1 MKNFIQSLLL
11 LIAVIVSTSGAQEEI
26 YAKEGE
32 TIALGPTSYPAQSYV
47 YWYFER
53 QDGHQLA
60 WLNPL
65 GGKGFSEDEKWK
77 NRLSLNGAM
86 LIINNLQKDN
96 FGTFVCKISAGG
108 RDSITAFKVIQ
119 VNVIEKSASP
129 LLSGERLSLTCSLGS
144 VPQNPPEI
152 YWLSPKGNREG
163 NKGTVSITA
172 RSEHH
177 GQWDCVVKKNGKE
190 KKFPVSVTVVDLA
203 PVPSHQYTST
213 VSPLTIPCSLI
224 PGVTWDQVKKKEI
237 EEVQW
242 HFAPKLSSGTFS
254 DNPEH
259 LFSLDLEK
267 LTWKKVQDNVKGLS
281 PVYNIKTGNLSLTK
295 SKATVGD
302 RGRYTCSMKF
312 KNDRTL
318 KTTVDVVVLEIIAHP
333 GPELIYGQQVN
344 LSCSTGEQLPNDMK
358 LNWTLPK
365 TSSPYIPYPT
375 HITVPEVGKED
386 NGKWGCE
393 LWQGGNKLTSVEI
406 LLKIEP
412 RLSVW
417 MLVIICSAAV
427 ILLLLL
433 VLAFIHYRRRKQ
445 KMRLRRHRLCQC
457 KNPKPKGFY
466 RT

>member
-1 MKNFIQSLLL
+1 MKNFQSLLL
-11 LIAVIVSTSGAQEEI
+11 LTAVILSTTGAQEEI

-32 TIALGPTSYPAQSYV
+32 TITLEPTSHPAQSYV
-47 YWYFER
+47 YWYFEKL
-53 QDGHQLA
+53 DGHQLA

-65 GGKGFSEDEKWK
+65 GGKGFSNDEKWK

-86 LIINNLQKDN
+86 LIINNIQKDN
-96 FGTFVCKISAGG
+96 FGTFVCKITAAGQS
-108 RDSITAFKVIQ
+108 DSITAFKVIQ

-129 LLSGERLSLTCSLGS
+129 LLSGERLSLTCSLGR

-172 RSEHH
+172 SSEHY
-177 GQWDCVVKKNGKE
+177 GQWNCVVKKNGKE

-224 PGVTWDQVKKKEI
+224 PGVTWEQVKKKGI

-333 GPELIYGQQVN
+333 RPELIYGQQVN

-358 LNWTLPK
+358 LNWTSPK
-365 TSSPYIPYPT
+365 TSSPYSLYPT

>member
-1 MKNFIQSLLL
+1 MKNFQSLLL
-11 LIAVIVSTSGAQEEI
+11 LTAVILSTTGAQEEI

-32 TIALGPTSYPAQSYV
+32 TITLEPTSHPAQSYV
-47 YWYFER
+47 YWYFEKL
-53 QDGHQLA
+53 DGHQLA

-65 GGKGFSEDEKWK
+65 GGKGFSNDEKWK

-86 LIINNLQKDN
+86 LIINNIQKDN
-96 FGTFVCKISAGG
+96 FGTFVCKITAAGQS
-108 RDSITAFKVIQ
+108 DSITAFKVIQ

-129 LLSGERLSLTCSLGS
+129 LLSGERLSLTCSLGRG
-144 VPQNPPEI
+144 PQNPPEI
-152 YWLSPKGNREG
+152 YWLSPRGNREG

-172 RSEHH
+172 SSEHY
-177 GQWDCVVKKNGKE
+177 GQWNCVVKKNGKE

-224 PGVTWDQVKKKEI
+224 PGVTWEQVKKKGI

-333 GPELIYGQQVN
+333 RAELIYGQQVN

-365 TSSPYIPYPT
+365 TSSPDILYPT

>member
-1 MKNFIQSLLL
+1 MKNFQSLLL
-11 LIAVIVSTSGAQEEI
+11 LTAVILSTTGAQEEI

-32 TIALGPTSYPAQSYV
+32 TITLEPTSHPAQSYV
-47 YWYFER
+47 YWYFEKL
-53 QDGHQLA
+53 DGHQLA

-65 GGKGFSEDEKWK
+65 GGKGFSNDEKWK

-86 LIINNLQKDN
+86 LIINNIQKDN
-96 FGTFVCKISAGG
+96 FGTFVCKITAAGQS
-108 RDSITAFKVIQ
+108 DSITAFKVIQ

-129 LLSGERLSLTCSLGS
+129 LLSGERLSLTCSLGRG
-144 VPQNPPEI
+144 PQNPPEI
-152 YWLSPKGNREG
+152 YWLSPRGNREG

-172 RSEHH
+172 SSEHY
-177 GQWDCVVKKNGKE
+177 GQWNCVVKKNGKE

-224 PGVTWDQVKKKEI
+224 PGVTWEQVKKKGI

-281 PVYNIKTGNLSLTK
+281 PVYNIKIGNLSLTK

-333 GPELIYGQQVN
+333 RPELIYGQQVN

-365 TSSPYIPYPT
+365 TSSPDILYPT

>member
-11 LIAVIVSTSGAQEEI
+11 LIAVIVSTTGAQKEI
-26 YAKEGE
+26 YAKEGQDITLE
-32 TIALGPTSYPAQSYV
+32 PTSYPANSYV
-47 YWYFER
+47 YWYFEK

-65 GGKGFSEDEKWK
+65 GGKGFSNDEKWK
-77 NRLSLNGAM
+77 NRLSLTGAS
-86 LIINNLQKDN
+86 LVINALQEDL
-96 FGTFVCKISAGG
+96 FGTFVCKISAAGQ
-108 RDSITAFKVIQ
+108 RDSITVFKVIQ

-129 LLSGERLSLTCSLGS
+129 LLSGDYLSLTCSLGS
-144 VPQNPPEI
+144 VPQNTPEI
-152 YWLSPKGNREG
+152 YWLSPQGNREG
-163 NKGTVSITA
+163 NKGIVYIQA
-172 RSEHH
+172 RSEHN
-177 GQWDCVVKKNGKE
+177 GQWDCVVKKNTNE

-213 VSPLTIPCSLI
+213 DSPLTIPCSLI
-224 PGVTWDQVKKKEI
+224 SPVTWEQVKKKEI

-242 HFAPKLSSGTFS
+242 HFAPKLSSGTLS
-254 DNPEH
+254 DNPEQ

-267 LTWKKVQDNVKGLS
+267 LTWKKGKDKGLS
-281 PVYNIKTGNLSLTK
+281 PVYNIKNGNLSLTK
-295 SKATVGD
+295 SKATVED

-312 KNDRTL
+312 KDGRTL
-318 KTTVDVVVLEIIAHP
+318 ETTVDVVVLEIIAHP
-333 GPELIYGQQVN
+333 KAELIYGQQVN
-344 LSCSTGEQLPNDMK
+344 LSCSTGDQLPNDMK
-358 LNWTLPK
+358 LNWTSPK
-365 TSSPYIPYPT
+365 TSSYISYPT

-393 LWQGGNKLTSVEI
+393 LWQGGNKLTSDEI

-445 KMRLRRHRLCQC
+445 KTRLLRHQLCQC

>member
-1 MKNFIQSLLL
+1 MKNFQSLLL
-11 LIAVIVSTSGAQEEI
+11 LTAVILSTTGAQEEI

-32 TIALGPTSYPAQSYV
+32 TITLEPTSHPAQSYV
-47 YWYFER
+47 YWYFEKL
-53 QDGHQLA
+53 DGHQLA

-65 GGKGFSEDEKWK
+65 GGKGFSNDEKWK

-86 LIINNLQKDN
+86 LIINNIQKDN
-96 FGTFVCKISAGG
+96 FGTFVCKITAAGQS
-108 RDSITAFKVIQ
+108 DSITAFKVIQ

-129 LLSGERLSLTCSLGS
+129 LLSGERLSLTCSLGRG
-144 VPQNPPEI
+144 PQNPPEI
-152 YWLSPKGNREG
+152 YWLSPRGNREG

-172 RSEHH
+172 SSEHY
-177 GQWDCVVKKNGKE
+177 GQWNCVVKKNGKE

-224 PGVTWDQVKKKEI
+224 PGVTWEQVKKKGI

-333 GPELIYGQQVN
+333 RAELIYGQQVN

-365 TSSPYIPYPT
+365 TSSLYILYPT

-433 VLAFIHYRRRKQ
+433 VLAFIHYRRRK

>member
-1 MKNFIQSLLL
+1 MLL
-11 LIAVIVSTSGAQEEI
+11 LIWLLCSFSSPPSSLCCAQKEI
-26 YAKEGE
+26 YAKEGQDITLE
-32 TIALGPTSYPAQSYV
+32 PTSYPAQSYV

-65 GGKGFSEDEKWK
+65 GGKGFSNDEKWT
-77 NRLSLNGAM
+77 NRLSLTGAS
-86 LIINNLQKDN
+86 LVIKNLQKDL

-108 RDSITAFKVIQ
+108 RDSITVFKVIQ
-119 VNVIEKSASP
+119 VNVIEKPASP
-129 LLSGERLSLTCSLGS
+129 LLSGDYLSLTCSLGS
-144 VPQNPPEI
+144 VPQNTPEI
-152 YWLSPKGNREG
+152 YWLSPRGNREG
-163 NKGTVSITA
+163 NKGTVYIPA

-177 GQWDCVVKKNGKE
+177 GKWDCVVKINGKE

-213 VSPLTIPCSLI
+213 DSPLTIPCSLI
-224 PGVTWDQVKKKEI
+224 PGVTWEQVKNKEI

-254 DNPEH
+254 DQPKQ

-267 LTWKKVQDNVKGLS
+267 LTWKKVQDNDKGLS
-281 PVYNIKTGNLSLTK
+281 PVYNIKKGNLSLTK

-318 KTTVDVVVLEIIAHP
+318 KTTVDVVVLEIITHP
-333 GPELIYGQQVN
+333 KTIIYGQQVN

-365 TSSPYIPYPT
+365 TSSPYILYPT
-375 HITVPEVGKED
+375 HITVPEVGKGD

-393 LWQGGNKLTSVEI
+393 LLQGGNKLTSVEI

-445 KMRLRRHRLCQC
+445 KKRLHRHRLCQC

>member
-1 MKNFIQSLLL
+1 MKNFQSLLL
-11 LIAVIVSTSGAQEEI
+11 LTAVILSTTGAQEEI

-32 TIALGPTSYPAQSYV
+32 TITLEPTSHPAQSYV
-47 YWYFER
+47 YWYFEKL
-53 QDGHQLA
+53 DGHQLA

-65 GGKGFSEDEKWK
+65 GGKGFSNDEKWK

-86 LIINNLQKDN
+86 LIINNIQKDN
-96 FGTFVCKISAGG
+96 FGTFVCKITAAGQS
-108 RDSITAFKVIQ
+108 DSITAFKVIQ

-129 LLSGERLSLTCSLGS
+129 LLSGERLSLTCSLGR

-172 RSEHH
+172 SSEHY
-177 GQWDCVVKKNGKE
+177 GQWNCVVKKNGKE

-224 PGVTWDQVKKKEI
+224 PGVTWEQVKKKGI

-333 GPELIYGQQVN
+333 RPELIYGQQVN

-358 LNWTLPK
+358 LNWTSPK
-365 TSSPYIPYPT
+365 TSSPYSLYPT

-433 VLAFIHYRRRKQ
+433 VLAFIHYRRRK